1 MFYFLICPECEFAM
15 NQSNGASALSHL
27 ICPECQGRFE
37 ADRLQTYCR
46 DCQSPLLAVYDVQK
60 LRQELTPDIV
70 KGRQP
75 GLWRWAE
82 LLPVRDPSNRLTLGE
97 GDTPL
102 LQAPRLAESLGL
114 QKLFVKDEGINP
126 TGTFKAR
133 GLAVAVA
140 RAMELGVRA
149 FVIPTAGNAGGALA
163 SYAARGRVEAHV
175 FMPQD
180 APTVNVE
187 EVRAAGAEL
196 YLVNGLISDAA
207 QAATAAAK
215 TAMEQ
220 GQGPWFDVSTFREPY
235 RVEGKKTMGLELA
248 EAFGWRLPHVIVYPT
263 GGGTGLVGMWKA
275 FDELEA
281 LGWIGP
287 ERPRMVSVQAEGCA
301 PVVRAFETRAERIEP
316 WDNASTLAAGLRVPA
331 VFADRL
337 VLKVLYE
344 SHGYAVSASDEEILK
359 SQSQLAQMEGIFAAP
374 EGAATLAGL
383 QKLISQGWVKPDEN
397 VVLFNTGSG
406 IKYIS

>member
-1 MFYFLICPECEFAM
+1 M
-15 NQSNGASALSHL
+15 NKSNGASALSHL
-27 ICPECQGRFE
+27 VCPECQGRFE

-46 DCQSPLLAVYDVQK
+46 DCQSPLLAVYDIQK
-60 LRQELTPDIV
+60 LRQELTPGIV
-70 KGRQP
+70 KGRQK

-114 QKLFVKDEGINP
+114 QKLFIKDEGINP

-163 SYAARGRVEAHV
+163 SYAARGRCEAHV

-180 APTVNVE
+180 APRVNVE

-196 YLVNGLISDAA
+196 YLVHGLISDAA
-207 QAATAAAK
+207 QAAAAAAK

-220 GQGPWFDVSTFREPY
+220 GQDPWFDFSTFREPY
-235 RVEGKKTMGLELA
+235 RVEGKKTMGLELG
-248 EAFGWRLPHVIVYPT
+248 EAFGWRLPHVIIYPT

-287 ERPRMVSVQAEGCA
+287 ERPRMVSVQAAGCA
-301 PVVRAFETRAERIEP
+301 PVVRAFETQAERIEP
-316 WDNASTLAAGLRVPA
+316 WENASTVAAGLRVPA

-337 VLKVLYE
+337 VLRVLHE
-344 SHGYAVSASDEEILK
+344 SQGNAVSVSDEEILK
-359 SQSQLAQMEGIFAAP
+359 SQSQLAKMEGIFAAP

-383 QKLISQGWVKPDEN
+383 QKLIRQGWIKPDEN

-406 IKYIS
+406 LKYIDHDATK

>member
-1 MFYFLICPECEFAM
+1 M
-15 NQSNGASALSHL
+15 NKSNGASALSHL
-27 ICPECQGRFE
+27 VCPECQGRFE

-46 DCQSPLLAVYDVQK
+46 DCQSPLLAVYDIQK
-60 LRQELTPDIV
+60 LRQELTPGIV
-70 KGRQP
+70 KGRQK

-114 QKLFVKDEGINP
+114 QKLFVRDEGINP

-140 RAMELGVRA
+140 RAKELGVRA

-163 SYAARGRVEAHV
+163 SYAARGRCEAHV

-187 EVRAAGAEL
+187 EVRAGGADL
-196 YLVNGLISDAA
+196 QLVHGLISDAA
-207 QAATAAAK
+207 QAAAAAAK

-220 GQGPWFDVSTFREPY
+220 GQDPWFDFSTFREPY

-248 EAFGWRLPHVIVYPT
+248 EAFGWRLPHVIIYPT

-287 ERPRMVSVQAEGCA
+287 ERPRMVSVQAAGCA
-301 PVVRAFETRAERIEP
+301 PVVRAFETQAERIEP
-316 WDNASTLAAGLRVPA
+316 WENASTVAAGLRVPA

-337 VLKVLYE
+337 VLRVLHE
-344 SHGYAVSASDEEILK
+344 SQGNAVSVSDEEILK

-383 QKLISQGWVKPDEN
+383 KKLIRQGWIKPDEN

-406 IKYIS
+406 LKYIDHDATK

>member
-1 MFYFLICPECEFAM
+1 
-15 NQSNGASALSHL
+15 
-27 ICPECQGRFE
+27 
-37 ADRLQTYCR
+37 
-46 DCQSPLLAVYDVQK
+46 
-60 LRQELTPDIV
+60 
-70 KGRQP
+70 
-75 GLWRWAE
+75 
-82 LLPVRDPSNRLTLGE
+82 
-97 GDTPL
+97 L

-114 QKLFVKDEGINP
+114 QKLFIKDEGINP

-163 SYAARGRVEAHV
+163 SYAARGRCEAHV

-187 EVRAAGAEL
+187 EVRAAGADL
-196 YLVNGLISDAA
+196 QLVHGLISDAA
-207 QAATAAAK
+207 QAAAAAAK

-220 GQGPWFDVSTFREPY
+220 GQDPWFDFSTFREPY

-248 EAFGWRLPHVIVYPT
+248 EAFGWRLPHVIIYPT

-287 ERPRMVSVQAEGCA
+287 ERPRMVSVQAAGCA
-301 PVVRAFETRAERIEP
+301 PVVRAFETQAQRIEP
-316 WDNASTLAAGLRVPA
+316 WENASTVAAGLRVPA

-337 VLKVLYE
+337 VLRVLHE
-344 SHGYAVSASDEEILK
+344 SQGNAVSVSDEEILK
-359 SQSQLAQMEGIFAAP
+359 SQSQLAKMEGIFAAP

-383 QKLISQGWVKPDEN
+383 QKLIRQGWIKPDEN

-406 IKYIS
+406 LKYIDHDATK

>member
-1 MFYFLICPECEFAM
+1 M
-15 NQSNGASALSHL
+15 NKSNGASALSHL
-27 ICPECQGRFE
+27 VCPECQSQFE

-46 DCQSPLLAVYDVQK
+46 DCQSPLLAVYDIQK
-60 LRQELTPDIV
+60 LRQELTPGIV
-70 KGRQP
+70 KGRQQ

-114 QKLFVKDEGINP
+114 QKLFIKDEGINP

-163 SYAARGRVEAHV
+163 SYAARGRCEAHV

-187 EVRAAGAEL
+187 EVRAGGADL
-196 YLVNGLISDAA
+196 QLVHGLISDAA
-207 QAATAAAK
+207 QAAAAAAK

-220 GQGPWFDVSTFREPY
+220 GQDPWFDFSTFREPY

-248 EAFGWRLPHVIVYPT
+248 EAFGWRLPHVIIYPT

-287 ERPRMVSVQAEGCA
+287 ERPRMVSVQAAGCA
-301 PVVRAFETRAERIEP
+301 PVVRAFETQAERIEP
-316 WDNASTLAAGLRVPA
+316 WENASTVAAGLRVPA

-337 VLKVLYE
+337 VLRVLHE
-344 SHGYAVSASDEEILK
+344 SQGNAVSVSDEEILK
-359 SQSQLAQMEGIFAAP
+359 SQSQLARMEGIFAAP

-383 QKLISQGWVKPDEN
+383 QKLIRQGWIKPDEN

-406 IKYIS
+406 LKYIDHDATK

>member
-1 MFYFLICPECEFAM
+1 M
-15 NQSNGASALSHL
+15 NKSNGASALSHL
-27 ICPECQGRFE
+27 VCPECQGRFE

-46 DCQSPLLAVYDVQK
+46 DCQSPLLAVYDIQK
-60 LRQELTPDIV
+60 LRQELTPGIV
-70 KGRQP
+70 KGRQQ

-114 QKLFVKDEGINP
+114 QKLFIKDEGINP

-140 RAMELGVRA
+140 RAKELGVRA

-163 SYAARGRVEAHV
+163 SYAARGRCEAHV

-180 APTVNVE
+180 APRVNVE

-220 GQGPWFDVSTFREPY
+220 GQDPWFDFSTFREPY

-248 EAFGWRLPHVIVYPT
+248 EAFGWRLPHVIIYPT

-287 ERPRMVSVQAEGCA
+287 ERPRMVSVQAAGCA
-301 PVVRAFETRAERIEP
+301 PVVRAFETQAQRIEP
-316 WDNASTLAAGLRVPA
+316 WENASTVAAGLRVPA

-337 VLKVLYE
+337 VLRVLHE
-344 SHGYAVSASDEEILK
+344 SQGNAVSVSDEEILK

-383 QKLISQGWVKPDEN
+383 QKLIRQGWIKPDEN

-406 IKYIS
+406 LKYIDHDATK

>member
-1 MFYFLICPECEFAM
+1 M
-15 NQSNGASALSHL
+15 NKSNGASALSHL
-27 ICPECQGRFE
+27 VCPECQGRFE

-46 DCQSPLLAVYDVQK
+46 DCQSPLLAVYDIQK
-60 LRQELTPDIV
+60 LRQELTPGIV
-70 KGRQP
+70 KGRQQ

-114 QKLFVKDEGINP
+114 QKLFIKDEGINP

-163 SYAARGRVEAHV
+163 SYAARGRCEAHV

-196 YLVNGLISDAA
+196 YLVHGLISDAA
-207 QAATAAAK
+207 RAAAAAAK

-220 GQGPWFDVSTFREPY
+220 GQDPWFDFSTFREPY

-248 EAFGWRLPHVIVYPT
+248 EAFGWRLPHVIIYPT

-275 FDELEA
+275 FNELEA
-281 LGWIGP
+281 LGWIGA
-287 ERPRMVSVQAEGCA
+287 ERPRMVCVQAAGCA
-301 PVVRAFETRAERIEP
+301 PVVRAFETQAQRIEP
-316 WDNASTLAAGLRVPA
+316 WENASTVAAGLRVPA

-337 VLKVLYE
+337 VLRVLHE
-344 SHGYAVSASDEEILK
+344 SQGNAVSVSDEEILK

-383 QKLISQGWVKPDEN
+383 QKLIRQGWIKPDEN

-406 IKYIS
+406 LKYIDHDATK